1 MAHKSKVDRSGKG
14 DSVIASFDTYV
25 SFDIE
30 TTGFSPITDEIIE
43 IGAVLIN
50 NGMIVDEFHT
60 LVQPTQPVPFDI
72 TLITGI
78 TNDMLSDAPRFDEIL
93 CDFLQFIGD
102 YPLIGHNVGFD
113 VNFVYDGATRCLG
126 HGIDNVHVN
135 TIRLAKHAAPDLPN
149 YKLGTVLKY
158 FGIEN
163 DNAHRALSDA
173 KATYQLYERLKQCA
187 WGSVILPYS
196 AAFGGYTYDD
206 VFDSIKYIVDDT
218 EPNVELKI
226 NKNYASVYMFGC
238 VAFEIHIN
246 SRSRYIEAYDSSAEP
261 YINQIPGSYVSVIG
275 DYRFPIATATETVR
289 AVEDMIRA
297 VYNAH
302 ASLMRGEAFGCCSDF
317 IRCSD
322 ARECLHRL
330 DPDYAG
336 CYYRKNLDAGRI
348 FYGKNKTI

>member
-1 MAHKSKVDRSGKG
+1 MTHKSKVDRSGKG

-30 TTGFSPITDEIIE
+30 TTGFSPITNEIIE
-43 IGAVLIN
+43 IGAVLVS

-78 TNDMLSDAPRFDEIL
+78 TNEMLSDAPRLDDIL
-93 CDFLQFIGD
+93 CDFLAFIGD
-102 YPLIGHNVGFD
+102 YPLVGHNVGFD

-126 HGIDNVHVN
+126 HGIDNIHVN
-135 TIRLAKHAAPDLPN
+135 TIRLAKPAAPDLPN

-163 DNAHRALSDA
+163 ESAHRALSDA
-173 KATYQLYERLKQCA
+173 KATYQLYEKLKQCT
-187 WGSVILPYS
+187 WGGTVLPYS
-196 AAFGGYTYDD
+196 AAFGGYTYEN
-206 VFDSIKYIVDDT
+206 VFESIKYIVDDT

-226 NKNYASVYMFGC
+226 NKNYASIYMFGS

-246 SRSRYIEAYDSSAEP
+246 SRSRYIDTDNASAEEYVNLVP
-261 YINQIPGSYVSVIG
+261 NAYVSAVG
-275 DYRFPIATATETVR
+275 GYRFPIASAPENVC
-289 AVEDMIRA
+289 AIEDMIRA
-297 VYNAH
+297 VYDAH
-302 ASLMRGEAFGCCSDF
+302 AALMRGEPFGCCNDF
-317 IRCSD
+317 ERCSD
-322 ARECLHRL
+322 ALECLHKL
-330 DPDYAG
+330 DPDYSG
-336 CYYRKNLDAGRI
+336 CYYRKNLEAGRI